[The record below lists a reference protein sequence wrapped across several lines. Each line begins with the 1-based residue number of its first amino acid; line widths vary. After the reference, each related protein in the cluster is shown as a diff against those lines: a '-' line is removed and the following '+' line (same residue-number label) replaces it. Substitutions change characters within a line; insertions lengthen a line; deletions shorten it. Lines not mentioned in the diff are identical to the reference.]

1 MFNNDI
7 RNHFSVFKWLSF
19 SSTSSAP
26 ATLLLSLLSWA
37 YMDAPGIR
45 SERSSSSRWWREG
58 EAERLKGSFSCTSS
72 PSVLWSFTFLWR
84 IWNSALRWVEIDACM
99 HSYLTGEA
107 GVICCSVH
115 IGVFFVLFLLPPA
128 CLGCPWKLSI
138 HKTILCV
145 CKYVYVCV
153 CVCIYIYM
161 YI

>member
-1 MFNNDI
+1 M
-7 RNHFSVFKWLSF
+7 LSF

-128 CLGCPWKLSI
+128 LAALESCQSI
-138 HKTILCV
+138 RQYCV
-145 CKYVYVCV
+145 CVSMYMCV
-153 CVCIYIYM
+153 CVCIYRYR
-161 YI
+161 YIEMQPSLWKPS